1 MREDTLMAVKS
12 AETRSHYSYK
22 QRPQTKEWRTNY
34 DSIFRPGLTMEKVQK
49 AAALMKASYQN
60 MPVNLES
67 ARYID
72 KLVKE
77 AAKRRKP

>member
-1 MREDTLMAVKS
+1 MSKVKS

-49 AAALMKASYQN
+49 AAAKKPLT
-60 MPVNLES
+60 
-67 ARYID
+67 
-72 KLVKE
+72 KE
-77 AAKRRKP
+77 VV